1 MRTAPRTGQLGRTGT
16 MRLVPIPARFR
27 DGKLIAHRTDTV
39 SLDDLDRVRQ
49 DPVVRSALLT
59 LKLPLLR
66 CKWNIFSDDAVV
78 SAFCQRVVQPFMRE
92 LLWNL
97 LTALDFGFSVQ
108 ELVWESRDV
117 DLTGGLAN
125 APDAQRIVLRGAWV
139 IQRLAPLDP
148 QLVYPLVDRF
158 GQFAGVRQYIDGVDI
173 DAEKLLHWAVY
184 AEFDEVYG
192 YPVAKPAIP
201 FWEMKMQALEDA
213 ALYHNIYA
221 VPTKKGFAPPGQTEV
236 GVGADGEPVFE
247 DNMEYLRQLLEDLRS
262 AHNIVLPASLGDGR
276 QWDVEAFDVPPPISY
291 PDWIAFLD
299 DQIRLAL
306 GVPKLSVSTSETG
319 TYNLGVAQ
327 IDLFLDNEQA
337 LLSQIEEV
345 INQQLLPRLVAY
357 NFGAGAAEAQIRM
370 QLDMRF
376 LEQMI
381 RGMVGQL
388 AAGNPVR
395 TADGMLLVPDWEKI
409 AEDASVPVRVV
420 EEIGYMEEFS
430 DEEDTG
436 RAEEDGNATGAVQ
449 QRE

>member
-1 MRTAPRTGQLGRTGT
+1 
-16 MRLVPIPARFR
+16 
-27 DGKLIAHRTDTV
+27 LIAHRTDTV

-117 DLTGGLAN
+117 ELTGGLAN
-125 APDAQRIVLRGAWV
+125 APDAQRIMLRGAWV

-236 GVGADGEPVFE
+236 GVGADGEPIFE

-262 AHNIVLPASLGDGR
+262 AHNIVLPASLGDG
-276 QWDVEAFDVPPPISY
+276 S
-291 PDWIAFLD
+291 
-299 DQIRLAL
+299 RL
-306 GVPKLSVSTSETG
+306 
-319 TYNLGVAQ
+319 
-327 IDLFLDNEQA
+327 
-337 LLSQIEEV
+337 
-345 INQQLLPRLVAY
+345 
-357 NFGAGAAEAQIRM
+357 
-370 QLDMRF
+370 
-376 LEQMI
+376 
-381 RGMVGQL
+381 
-388 AAGNPVR
+388 
-395 TADGMLLVPDWEKI
+395 
-409 AEDASVPVRVV
+409 
-420 EEIGYMEEFS
+420 
-430 DEEDTG
+430 
-436 RAEEDGNATGAVQ
+436 
-449 QRE
+449 